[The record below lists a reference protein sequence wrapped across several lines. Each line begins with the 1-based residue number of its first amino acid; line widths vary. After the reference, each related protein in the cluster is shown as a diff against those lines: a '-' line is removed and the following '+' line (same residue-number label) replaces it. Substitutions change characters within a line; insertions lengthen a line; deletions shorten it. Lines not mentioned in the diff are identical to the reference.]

1 MRKQEGRTV
10 GLFFKVSP
18 EEMELISQKMEE
30 AGTDNKRA
38 YLRKMALDGYIVNLE
53 MDSVK
58 DMVKLMRSI
67 SSNINQIAVRCNETG
82 NLYEEDVRD
91 LRSGYLKVQTE
102 MLELVKKFTAL

>member
-38 YLRKMALDGYIVNLE
+38 YLRKMALDGYIVNLD

-67 SSNINQIAVRCNETG
+67 SSNINQIDVRCNETG

>member
-102 MLELVKKFTAL
+102 MLELVQKFTAL

>member
-38 YLRKMALDGYIVNLE
+38 YLRKMALDGYIVNLD

-91 LRSGYLKVQTE
+91 LRSGCLKVQTE

>member
-1 MRKQEGRTV
+1 
-10 GLFFKVSP
+10 SP

-102 MLELVKKFTAL
+102 MLELVQKFTAL

>member
-1 MRKQEGRTV
+1 M
-10 GLFFKVSP
+10 
-18 EEMELISQKMEE
+18 KMAE

-38 YLRKMALDGYIVNLE
+38 YLRKMALDGYIVNLD
-53 MDSVK
+53 MDCVK

-91 LRSGYLKVQTE
+91 LRNGYIQVQTGV
-102 MLELVKKFTAL
+102 LELVKKFTAL

>member
-1 MRKQEGRTV
+1 MRKKGDRTV
-10 GLFFKVSP
+10 GLYFKVSP
-18 EEMELISQKMEE
+18 EEMELISMKMAE

-38 YLRKMALDGYIVNLE
+38 YLRKMALDGYIVNLD
-53 MDSVK
+53 MDCVK

-91 LRSGYLKVQTE
+91 LRNGYIQVQTGV
-102 MLELVKKFTAL
+102 LELVKKFTAL

>member
-1 MRKQEGRTV
+1 MRKKEGRTV

-18 EEMELISQKMEE
+18 EEMELISMKMAE

-38 YLRKMALDGYIVNLE
+38 YLRKMALDGYIVKLD

>member
-1 MRKQEGRTV
+1 MRKKEGRTV

-38 YLRKMALDGYIVNLE
+38 YLRKMALDGYIVNLD

>member
-18 EEMELISQKMEE
+18 EEMDLISQKMEE

-38 YLRKMALDGYIVNLE
+38 YLRKMARDGYIVNLE

-102 MLELVKKFTAL
+102 MLELVQKFTAL

>member
-1 MRKQEGRTV
+1 MRKKEGRTV

-38 YLRKMALDGYIVNLE
+38 YLRKMALDGYIVKLD

-91 LRSGYLKVQTE
+91 LRSGCLKVQTE

>member
-1 MRKQEGRTV
+1 MRKKEGRTV

-18 EEMELISQKMEE
+18 EEMELISQQMEA
-30 AGTDNKRA
+30 AGTGNKRV
-38 YLRKMALDGYIVNLE
+38 YLRKMALDGYIVKLD

-91 LRSGYLKVQTE
+91 LRSGCLKVQTE